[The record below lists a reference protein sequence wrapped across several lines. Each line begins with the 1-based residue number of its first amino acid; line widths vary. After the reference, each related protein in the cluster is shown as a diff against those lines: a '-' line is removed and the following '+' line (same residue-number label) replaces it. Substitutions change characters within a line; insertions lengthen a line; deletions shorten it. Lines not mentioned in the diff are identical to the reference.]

1 MTFTYCLP
9 DLSDCSVHAVI
20 AAQCFHW
27 FADDKSISEIQRVL
41 VQGGRLGLVWNERD
55 HSIPWVKE
63 LDNKVLLPYYEQ
75 TKTPKAQSGEWK
87 EVLSASDK
95 FGPIESEESF
105 KMEQTFTFD
114 EFIERIMSISVI
126 AVQSEEEKQMVVDQ
140 MKLILSKHNIQE
152 KDIVT
157 LPYSVKIYWCKRT

>member
-1 MTFTYCLP
+1 M
-9 DLSDCSVHAVI
+9 HAVI

-27 FADDKSISEIQRVL
+27 FANDKSISEIQRVL
-41 VQGGRLGLVWNERD
+41 VPEGKLGLVWNVRD

-63 LDNKVLLPYYEQ
+63 LDNKVILPYYEQ
-75 TKTPKAQSGEWK
+75 TNTPSAESGTWK
-87 EVLSASDK
+87 KVLRATDK

-114 EFIERIMSISVI
+114 DFVARIMTISVI
-126 AVQSEEEKQMVVDQ
+126 AVQSEEQKQMVVDQ

-152 KDIVT
+152 KDMVT
-157 LPYSVKIYWCKRT
+157 LPYTVKIYWCKRT